1 MNKTKLLTYTGI
13 ITALVFVTTY
23 SIRIPVPFTDG
34 YIHPGDGMVFLSA
47 VILGWKYGAFAAGVG
62 SMLADIIGGYLHWAV
77 PTLLIKA
84 AMALLIGLAM
94 NLRSKTSKAVFAL
107 STSFVWALFVI
118 VAKRLLHSGV
128 ANSAEALMKEIG
140 TAGSIPELERLS
152 RVVQT
157 ELTLSAFVIIM
168 VVIGIGLYSC
178 KKDKTLDIPL
188 ISGMIASGLWMV
200 MAYYGAAYIIY
211 GNVAAPVFSI
221 PMNLVQFVMG
231 LIFAMAVYYPFKKYI
246 IPSTR

>member
-1 MNKTKLLTYTGI
+1 
-13 ITALVFVTTY
+13 
-23 SIRIPVPFTDG
+23 
-34 YIHPGDGMVFLSA
+34 
-47 VILGWKYGAFAAGVG
+47 
-62 SMLADIIGGYLHWAV
+62 
-77 PTLLIKA
+77 
-84 AMALLIGLAM
+84 M